1 MKITNIVYDSNS
13 EDENEMFFFCRRCEG
28 LETQIDFVRDKRIEE
43 DLFIAMNLCLMKVS
57 LRLGRKSLLH
67 LPGLRKSV

>member
-13 EDENEMFFFCRRCEG
+13 EDGNEMFFFCRRCEG

-43 DLFIAMNLCLMKVS
+43 DLFIAQILF
-57 LRLGRKSLLH
+57 H
-67 LPGLRKSV
+67 

>member
-43 DLFIAMNLCLMKVS
+43 DLFIAINLQRGDSARAHTLDSGPM
-57 LRLGRKSLLH
+57 
-67 LPGLRKSV
+67 